1 MRRGLALIG
10 TAAAFAAAAG
20 LPASAASASSAE
32 RAGSKSVD
40 VRDDFFAP
48 SDLTI
53 SKGTKVKF
61 KWDKTN
67 GNSHNVT
74 LRKGP
79 KGVKKG
85 CPKKGKDA
93 FSPLISKC
101 NKSSTGAIGVKFTK
115 KFDKP
120 GTYDFLCTIHPDVMK
135 ITVKVKK

>member
-20 LPASAASASSAE
+20 VPASVASATSPE
-32 RAGSKSVD
+32 RTSSKSVD
-40 VRDDFFAP
+40 VKDDFFAP
-48 SDLTI
+48 NDLTVA
-53 SKGTKVKF
+53 KGTKIAF
-61 KWDKTN
+61 KWDKSN

-74 LRKGP
+74 LRKAP

-85 CPKKGKDA
+85 CPTKGKDA

-115 KFDKP
+115 KFDVS
-120 GTYDFLCTIHPDVMK
+120 GTYDFICTIHPDVMK
-135 ITVKVKK
+135 ITVEVKK